1 MSTEIDHLICVGE
14 KLAGADWVSCLNLD
28 VCDILVVPTVDDI
41 SSFVK
46 DNTAKRNT
54 KTGLLA
60 ILCENESDWRQIIS
74 GLGDLSVPVIV
85 IGGDLDDEHIRL
97 LFDQGVADYVPA
109 SMSCAMSIHRV
120 KLCIER
126 VKLVRGIRERD
137 TSIGKLMDDLQRVIL
152 PIGIALSVEKD
163 VDRLMDRILEEAKKL
178 CRADAGTL
186 YLRTE
191 ANELRFAIM
200 KTDSLGI
207 GFGGTT
213 GRSVENLP
221 RLPLYD
227 ADGNENNHNIAT
239 HVALTGESVNIVNIY
254 DSKDF
259 DWAATRRFDAKN
271 NYKSISTLTVPLK
284 DSVGKVIGVLQLFN
298 SIDENTGLVTNFT
311 EYQQLVF
318 ESLASQAA
326 IVLANQTLLKSE
338 QELMLVRRELE
349 IGRQIQASFI
359 PQSLPEFNGW
369 DIAATFSPARE
380 VAGDF
385 YDVIVLN
392 EKKLMFVVADVCDK
406 GVGAALYAS
415 LTRSLIRSFAQQ
427 CVPKGAA
434 CSAKCVHCTPEMMGD
449 FLLRLAETSE
459 VEPMNPMCTL
469 NMTNDYLIEIHGDM
483 NMFVTL
489 FVGMIDSGEGS
500 LTYINGGHEAP
511 LILSKDNMIKGK
523 LGPTGPAVGIV
534 PKANY
539 KAKKIVMESG
549 ESLVVFTDGIVD
561 ARNNA
566 GQLFSR
572 DRLVKRCCMPF
583 NRASET
589 LDNINGAVREH
600 IGSAEQFDDITL
612 MVVRRTL

>member
-1 MSTEIDHLICVGE
+1 VLFRSKDWFESRFIITAAVLAVGGIYGWAWRGLTRKNTFIVGIDHEPPAFYVLRP
-14 KLAGADWVSCLNLD
+14 S
-28 VCDILVVPTVDDI
+28 
-41 SSFVK
+41 
-46 DNTAKRNT
+46 R
-54 KTGLLA
+54 
-60 ILCENESDWRQIIS
+60 
-74 GLGDLSVPVIV
+74 
-85 IGGDLDDEHIRL
+85 IRFL
-97 LFDQGVADYVPA
+97 
-109 SMSCAMSIHRV
+109 
-120 KLCIER
+120 
-126 VKLVRGIRERD
+126 
-137 TSIGKLMDDLQRVIL
+137 
-152 PIGIALSVEKD
+152 
-163 VDRLMDRILEEAKKL
+163 
-178 CRADAGTL
+178 
-186 YLRTE
+186 
-191 ANELRFAIM
+191 
-200 KTDSLGI
+200 
-207 GFGGTT
+207 
-213 GRSVENLP
+213 
-221 RLPLYD
+221 
-227 ADGNENNHNIAT
+227 
-239 HVALTGESVNIVNIY
+239 
-254 DSKDF
+254 
-259 DWAATRRFDAKN
+259 
-271 NYKSISTLTVPLK
+271 
-284 DSVGKVIGVLQLFN
+284 
-298 SIDENTGLVTNFT
+298 
-311 EYQQLVF
+311 
-318 ESLASQAA
+318 
-326 IVLANQTLLKSE
+326 
-338 QELMLVRRELE
+338 RELE

-359 PQSLPEFNGW
+359 PQSLPRFNGW

-449 FLLRLAETSE
+449 FLLRLAETAD

-469 NMTNDYLIEIHGDM
+469 NMTNDYLIEMHGNM

-511 LILSKDNMIKGK
+511 LILSKDNTIKGK

-539 KAKKIVMESG
+539 KARKIVMDPD

-572 DRLVKRCCMPF
+572 DRLVTRCCMPF
-583 NRASET
+583 TRASDT
-589 LDNINGAVREH
+589 LENINGAVREH